1 MSGLGWPA
9 RTTEHM
15 LVGDACGFR
24 RGLDVGDVA
33 LHGLVAAIFTGPTH
47 TTGLIYLMQL
57 AYELPDFLAFGKFSH
72 LCAGARLRLRQE
84 PRLAS
89 VG

>member
-1 MSGLGWPA
+1 MS
-9 RTTEHM
+9 RCT
-15 LVGDACGFR
+15 
-24 RGLDVGDVA
+24 A
-33 LHGLVAAIFTGPTH
+33 LSPRYFTGPTH

-84 PRLAS
+84 PRLARMQRNPEED
-89 VG
+89 GEAFQIAPPRKNGRKP